1 MVWPTGSETAPAAL
15 QRPRA
20 VTGVSR
26 RLRSRRRRGSRFQ
39 VTSDSLASWKPFPL
53 PGVQP
58 QAAKRLTAALW
69 STTPGSTPLRG
80 GSWGAGL
87 EPLRPTQ
94 HSTSSAVLLA
104 PRSALQPEVEVTP
117 FRGGAL
123 VAPLGALTLRF
134 QALLGY
140 LLRLR
145 LQPWQ
150 QERVTDRRV
159 SKSVQPRR
167 PSARLDARVSLSLV
181 PAL

>member
-26 RLRSRRRRGSRFQ
+26 RLRRRRRRGSRFQ

-53 PGVQP
+53 PGMQP

-94 HSTSSAVLLA
+94 PLYLFCCPPGAKISTPTGNRSDALPGRG
-104 PRSALQPEVEVTP
+104 PRSPAW
-117 FRGGAL
+117 GANAA
-123 VAPLGALTLRF
+123 VPGAAGL
-134 QALLGY
+134 
-140 LLRLR
+140 
-145 LQPWQ
+145 P
-150 QERVTDRRV
+150 
-159 SKSVQPRR
+159 
-167 PSARLDARVSLSLV
+167 PSAQTSALAARKGY
-181 PAL
+181 